1 MSVVSVTAIFAN
13 RDEARTIA
21 RTVIEERLAACA
33 NIIGDIESIY
43 HWQGE
48 IEESREVI
56 ALFKTT
62 AAQADQL
69 IARIAALHSYDVPSV
84 LSAPVDKVLADYAD
98 WVAENV
104 RV

>member
-1 MSVVSVTAIFAN
+1 MSVVSVTAVFAN
-13 RDEARTIA
+13 HDEAHRIA
-21 RTVIEERLAACA
+21 RIVVEERLAACA
-33 NIIGDIESIY
+33 NILGTVDSIY
-43 HWQGE
+43 HWQGD

-62 AAQADQL
+62 TAQADQL
-69 IARIAALHSYDVPSV
+69 IARIAGLHSYDVPCV